1 MIGRPPRR
9 LRINSAKPNLGQIE
23 FLDKGVDRSNRIVF
37 ANPVVQAF
45 RKQRSLPA
53 IRAFDKAPHMI
64 PPKIAQESYRANHP
78 IHNEIEGFHTA
89 WVINR
94 KAQPEHF
101 SSAFSRES
109 GRCRALPRSPAC
121 ARLARVAQCPL
132 TSCNSCLWAAG

>member
-37 ANPVVQAF
+37 ANPVFQAF

-89 WVINR
+89 WYLR
-94 KAQPEHF
+94 G
-101 SSAFSRES
+101 SL
-109 GRCRALPRSPAC
+109 LPYRLFPVCGYIAR
-121 ARLARVAQCPL
+121 RLA
-132 TSCNSCLWAAG
+132 

>member
-89 WVINR
+89 WTRCGLSPDSDASIAR
-94 KAQPEHF
+94 PGAPPPGCHGPL
-101 SSAFSRES
+101 
-109 GRCRALPRSPAC
+109 GRGAW
-121 ARLARVAQCPL
+121 
-132 TSCNSCLWAAG
+132 NAG

>member
-37 ANPVVQAF
+37 ANPVFQAF

-89 WVINR
+89 WTR
-94 KAQPEHF
+94 
-101 SSAFSRES
+101 
-109 GRCRALPRSPAC
+109 GRSPVIC
-121 ARLARVAQCPL
+121 LL
-132 TSCNSCLWAAG
+132 TSSNG

>member
-37 ANPVVQAF
+37 ANPVFQAF

-78 IHNEIEGFHTA
+78 IHNEIEDFHTA
-89 WVINR
+89 WVMTR
-94 KAQPEHF
+94 
-101 SSAFSRES
+101 SSR
-109 GRCRALPRSPAC
+109 RALPTHGAARRSCRP
-121 ARLARVAQCPL
+121 
-132 TSCNSCLWAAG
+132 

>member
-89 WVINR
+89 WR
-94 KAQPEHF
+94 
-101 SSAFSRES
+101 S
-109 GRCRALPRSPAC
+109 GLWRALPIKTEC
-121 ARLARVAQCPL
+121 AVTQCYLVPDYDL
-132 TSCNSCLWAAG
+132 L